1 MGASIGGI
9 GTSKIVIEGVE
20 SLYPANIDVIPD
32 RIEAGTFLIAGALM
46 GKITLNEVNPEHLD
60 AVLQKLKGTKNKEGK
75 GYWFNEEKYCN
86 FTSIQRPIYKR

>member
-1 MGASIGGI
+1 MGASISGV

-32 RIEAGTFLIAGALM
+32 RIEAGTFLMAGALM

-60 AVLQKLKGTKNKEGK
+60 AVLQKLKEVRFSNLIFKNCTCI
-75 GYWFNEEKYCN
+75 Y
-86 FTSIQRPIYKR
+86 FT